1 MFSTIICGTCMQT
14 DNYKEAL
21 ERLYSLTVF
30 LYGGYYEPKSE
41 RDKELA
47 DELNAIYMKRAV
59 GEDCKFY
66 GIFNPKNAHLFTKE
80 ASLAAFKHV
89 KIKE

>member
-1 MFSTIICGTCMQT
+1 MKE
-14 DNYKEAL
+14 DNYEESL
-21 ERLYSLTVF
+21 ERLYSLIVF

-59 GEDCKFY
+59 GEGCKFP
-66 GIFNPKNAHLFTKE
+66 GIFNPKNARSFTKE
-80 ASLAAFKHV
+80 AATKAFKHV
-89 KIKE
+89 KID